1 VKVKSL
7 YIKNLAV
14 IDEMTINFKSGLNI
28 ITGETGAGKSLI
40 VNALK
45 YLTGARFPKEMIR
58 TQSDGTVIEG
68 VFIDGNNSHT
78 LRRIMSKTGQSKIYL
93 DDEPIKLKQLK
104 LISINFLD
112 IHSQHEHQNLLNRE
126 YHLDYLDL
134 FGQYDHLLVELK
146 ESYTNLKSEISKLG
160 QLLSDKSELNEKI
173 ELYQFQANE
182 LSQHSFKKD
191 DDQKYHHLYKKLT
204 NASAIRESLE
214 EISSTLDE
222 TDHSVKDGLFIVEK
236 ELQKILNHD
245 LSIKSVIERLS
256 DLFIEIDDISG
267 DLEKY
272 KNSIVV
278 DDDQINEVGEKL
290 GYLETISRKYG
301 GSLESATE
309 YLIFLN
315 QKLNKKESFDED
327 INLQERKISQIR
339 QRYNKLALQVSR
351 LREKAA
357 VEFQD
362 SVCNLL
368 LGMDMENTKFIVK
381 LSKLPD
387 GKFISTGLDECEFFI
402 STNIGEDLNPFIKVV
417 SGGETSR
424 FMLAVKIVLLDKNSS
439 PSLVFDEVDN
449 GISGSTAEKIGGI
462 LESLS
467 NSHQIICI
475 THLPQI
481 AAKGNDHF
489 RIYKIEENNRT
500 MTKFMN
506 LDKTSRINEIA
517 GLISGSD
524 ITKSGISQA
533 KELLRGSNG

>member
-1 VKVKSL
+1 
-7 YIKNLAV
+7 
-14 IDEMTINFKSGLNI
+14 MTINFKSGLNI

>member
-1 VKVKSL
+1 MKVKSL

-191 DDQKYHHLYKKLT
+191 DDQKYHHLYKKL
-204 NASAIRESLE
+204 SVEL
-214 EISSTLDE
+214 STYFLDP
-222 TDHSVKDGLFIVEK
+222 
-236 ELQKILNHD
+236 
-245 LSIKSVIERLS
+245 
-256 DLFIEIDDISG
+256 
-267 DLEKY
+267 
-272 KNSIVV
+272 
-278 DDDQINEVGEKL
+278 
-290 GYLETISRKYG
+290 
-301 GSLESATE
+301 
-309 YLIFLN
+309 
-315 QKLNKKESFDED
+315 QKL
-327 INLQERKISQIR
+327 
-339 QRYNKLALQVSR
+339 Y
-351 LREKAA
+351 
-357 VEFQD
+357 
-362 SVCNLL
+362 LL
-368 LGMDMENTKFIVK
+368 T
-381 LSKLPD
+381 
-387 GKFISTGLDECEFFI
+387 
-402 STNIGEDLNPFIKVV
+402 
-417 SGGETSR
+417 
-424 FMLAVKIVLLDKNSS
+424 LL
-439 PSLVFDEVDN
+439 
-449 GISGSTAEKIGGI
+449 I
-462 LESLS
+462 
-467 NSHQIICI
+467 
-475 THLPQI
+475 
-481 AAKGNDHF
+481 
-489 RIYKIEENNRT
+489 
-500 MTKFMN
+500 
-506 LDKTSRINEIA
+506 
-517 GLISGSD
+517 
-524 ITKSGISQA
+524 
-533 KELLRGSNG
+533 

>member
-14 IDEMTINFKSGLNI
+14 IDEIKINFKSGLNI